1 MFCTHTRYNIL
12 PFIYEFRYWLY
23 FRLKYIIALCCKSRI
38 KSRVTFGGLFEW
50 NSRIRHV
57 LNLNVSENTKCCG
70 NIACSPLSFNRR
82 ILDRVQRMKLI
93 NSGDFTSCEWKKW
106 IVFAEGKAVKI
117 IFDLWRNLER
127 AKCFAQMRDFRGKFT
142 GASERYCMT
151 IYHKSI

>member
-106 IVFAEGKAVKI
+106 IFCGGKSCENNFWFVTKSRTCKMFCPNAWFSRKI
-117 IFDLWRNLER
+117 YWSKRKILHD
-127 AKCFAQMRDFRGKFT
+127 DI
-142 GASERYCMT
+142 S
-151 IYHKSI
+151 